1 MAQAQLGYTP
11 QPLKVWVFYNVKNK
25 FIRNRNK
32 TIDRV
37 VYNFLLVVSISFR
50 SQMIKFNDYLKNKL
64 KE

>member
-11 QPLKVWVFYNVKNK
+11 QPLKVWVLYNVKNK